1 MVIIKK
7 VRRVFYGWWIV
18 ASSFILFAVIGGTN
32 FYGFTAFFNPIVDE
46 MGWTSTQ
53 TSLAFS
59 LRSIEGGFLRPVIG
73 FLIDRIGARK
83 TIFTGIII
91 SGIALVLL
99 SRTNSLYYFYGIF
112 LLLALGLTCALGTA
126 QYAAIANWFSRRR
139 SLAMGILSAGFGL
152 SGAMTPLLVW
162 LINNHGWRVS
172 LVIIGIATLIIGIP
186 LSLVA
191 RHRPEPYGYLPDGN
205 HTKKDA
211 TPPLK
216 TGNPP
221 EIRSSFS
228 IKQALKTKDLWL
240 MIAFGFCTSF
250 SITAIT
256 VHEMPYLISVGIS
269 EEMAAITMLGITGSS
284 LIGRLGF
291 SWLGDIYDKRRL
303 LAIAA
308 TLQVTGVLIFA
319 FIEHP
324 WMIIPFLLTFGPGY
338 GAPIPIMP
346 ALQADYFG
354 TKTFASLRGIYAISW
369 TIPGIVAPLFAGWI
383 YDSQGSYR
391 LAFIVFAILCS
402 LAIPVILFTSKHRH
416 RSGN

>member
-1 MVIIKK
+1 VAIIKK

-18 ASSFILFAVIGGTN
+18 ASSFILFTIVGGTN
-32 FYGFTAFFNPIVDE
+32 FYGFTAFFNPIVAE
-46 MGWTSTQ
+46 MGWTSAQ

-59 LRSIEGGFLRPVIG
+59 LRSVEGGFLRPIIG

-83 TIFTGIII
+83 AIFTGIII
-91 SGIALVLL
+91 SGTALILL

-139 SLAMGILSAGFGL
+139 SLAMGVLSAGFGL

-162 LINNHGWRVS
+162 LINNHGWRNT
-172 LVIIGIATLIIGIP
+172 LVIIGIGTLIIGIP
-186 LSLVA
+186 ISLVA
-191 RHRPEPYGYLPDGN
+191 RHRPEPYGYLPDGD
-205 HTKKDA
+205 HSKKDITA
-211 TPPLK
+211 LSEK
-216 TGNPP
+216 KVQP
-221 EIRSSFS
+221 EIRPNFS
-228 IKQALKTKDLWL
+228 VREAIRTKDLWL
-240 MIAFGFCTSF
+240 MITFGFCTSF

-269 EEMAAITMLGITGSS
+269 EELAAITMLGITGSS

-291 SWLGDIYDKRRL
+291 SWLGDIYEKRYL

-308 TLQVTGVLIFA
+308 ALQVIGVLIFA
-319 FIEHP
+319 FIEQP

-338 GAPIPIMP
+338 GAPIPVMP

-391 LAFIVFAILCS
+391 LAFIVFAVLCS
-402 LAIPVILFTSKHRH
+402 LAIPTILLTSKRPK
-416 RSGN
+416 R